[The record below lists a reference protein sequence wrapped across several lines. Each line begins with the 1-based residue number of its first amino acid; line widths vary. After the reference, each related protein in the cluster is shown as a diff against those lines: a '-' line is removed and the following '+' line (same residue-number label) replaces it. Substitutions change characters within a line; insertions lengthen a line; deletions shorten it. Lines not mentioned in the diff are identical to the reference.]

1 MSVAAA
7 QAPPAAAAA
16 AGIDA
21 AAYGRLAN
29 TLFGAWWLARLSEPD
44 ACHDACRTKEGT

>member
-16 AGIDA
+16 AGLDA
-21 AAYGRLAN
+21 AAYRRLAN
-29 TLFGAWWLARLSEPD
+29 TLFGAWWLDPAVGLLD
-44 ACHDACRTKEGT
+44 CCTKERT